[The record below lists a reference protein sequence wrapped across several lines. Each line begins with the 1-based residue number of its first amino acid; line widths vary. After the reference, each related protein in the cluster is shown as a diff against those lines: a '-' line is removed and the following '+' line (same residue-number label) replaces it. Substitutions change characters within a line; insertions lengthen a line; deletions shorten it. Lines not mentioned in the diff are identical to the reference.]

1 MFIDWVRSQGE
12 ESEGEIVELVING
25 DMVDFLAPDVAGEA
39 KIWIGDE
46 TEAIGRLKN
55 IVGHTPAPFEALR
68 RLLACNRCSLTI
80 LLGNHDVELCLPA
93 VRHYLQS
100 EVLHSDGRGL
110 KFLFNGEAHTCGR
123 LLIEHGNRYDP
134 WNQIAYSGL
143 RQECSHRSRGLPI
156 LEDDRAQRWFNPPAG
171 TLLVVHAI
179 NHLLGKYPFINL
191 LKPETGA
198 MLPLLLSL
206 QPDLRP
212 VLARIVALREI
223 PARRRGAR
231 LVAAVIP
238 ADPAALGGEGDG
250 EIDIGS
256 LDAVLIAELGEVDAR
271 QFTAPEPE
279 WFGGELGGGQD
290 EQDMYKVLREYTADL
305 CGKAQSLLT
314 LGRTWLS
321 TSAETRH
328 AQVQIALKCLAED
341 KSWSINFE
349 TEPAYEEAACE
360 LVSSGR
366 FSHVVFG
373 HTHHPKKILLERY
386 GRSPGCYLNAGAWAD
401 VIRLPIAASGE
412 EVQAREMLEAFVR
425 QIESGNLSG
434 LLTRFCGYA
443 EVELN
448 ESGDVLNA
456 EIYSYGGPDRERLE
470 PLTPI
475 TIS

>member
-12 ESEGEIVELVING
+12 ESEGVVVELVVNG

-46 TEAIGRLKN
+46 MEAIGRLRE
-55 IVGHTPAPFEALR
+55 IVEHTPAPFEALR
-68 RLLACNRCSLTI
+68 RLLRCDRCLLTI

-110 KFLFNGEAHTCGR
+110 KFLFNGEAYTCGR

-134 WNQIAYSGL
+134 WNQVAYSEL
-143 RQECSHRSRGLPI
+143 RQECSHISRGLPI
-156 LEDDRAQRWFNPPAG
+156 LEEDRARRWFNPPAG
-171 TLLVVHAI
+171 TLLVVHAV

-212 VLARIVALREI
+212 VLAKIVALREI

-231 LVAAVIP
+231 LAAAAIP
-238 ADPAALGGEGDG
+238 GDPAALGGEGDG

-256 LDAVLIAELGEVDAR
+256 LDAVLTAELGEVDAR
-271 QFTAPEPE
+271 QFTAPEPD
-279 WFGGELGGGQD
+279 WFGGELGGGQE
-290 EQDMYKVLREYTADL
+290 EQDMYKVLRECTADL
-305 CGKAQSLLT
+305 YRKAQGLLT
-314 LGRTWLS
+314 LGRAWLS
-321 TSAETRH
+321 ASAEARR
-328 AQVQIALKCLAED
+328 AQVQVALKHLAED
-341 KSWSINFE
+341 NSWSINSE

-360 LVSSGR
+360 LVSGGK

-373 HTHHPKKILLERY
+373 HTHHPKKIVLERR
-386 GRSPGCYLNAGAWAD
+386 GHKLGCYLNAGAWAD
-401 VIRLPIAASGE
+401 VIRLPVAASGGE
-412 EVQAREMLEAFVR
+412 TQTREMLETFVG

-443 EVELN
+443 EVELDK
-448 ESGDVLNA
+448 SGDVLSA
-456 EIYSYGGPDRERLE
+456 EIYSYGGPSRERLE

-475 TIS
+475 TAS